1 MKYGNQ
7 DYEYLIQY
15 RTMANKEFFP
25 GIGKI
30 QFEGKESRNPM
41 AFRYYDA
48 DKVILGKK
56 MSEWLKFSM
65 AWWHTLCAEGA
76 DQFGGGTKTF
86 PWNAAAC
93 PMQAA
98 KDKVDA
104 GFEFMQKMGIEYYCF
119 HDVDLVD
126 EGADVEEYEARLKEI
141 VAYLKEKQ
149 AQTGIKLLWG
159 TANVFGH
166 KRYMNGAA
174 TNPDFDV
181 VARAVVQIKNAID
194 ATIELGGTNY
204 VFWGGREGYMSLLN
218 TDQKREKEH
227 LAMMLTLARDYA
239 RSKGFTGTFLIE
251 PKPMEPTKHQY
262 DVDTETVIGFLKAHG
277 LDKDFK
283 VNIEVNHAT
292 LAGHTFE
299 HELACAVDAGMLGSI
314 DANRG
319 DYQNGW
325 DTDQFP
331 IDSFDLTQ
339 AMMQII
345 RNGGLGNGGT
355 NFDAKTRRNSTDLED
370 IFIAHI
376 AAMDAMARALESAA
390 ALLEESPIQK
400 MVSERYSSF
409 DEGIGKK
416 FENGELTFEDV
427 YAYGKEVGEP
437 KQTSGKQELYEAIL
451 NMYC

>member
-1 MKYGNQ
+1 
-7 DYEYLIQY
+7 
-15 RTMANKEFFP
+15 MATKEFFP

-48 DKVILGKK
+48 KKVVLGKT
-56 MSEWLKFSM
+56 MAEWLKFSM

-86 PWNAAAC
+86 PWNGAAC
-93 PMQAA
+93 PIQAA
-98 KDKVDA
+98 KDKIDA
-104 GFEFMQKMGIEYYCF
+104 GFEFMQKIGIEYYCF

-126 EGADVEEYEARLKEI
+126 EGANVEEYEARLKEV

-149 AQTGIKLLWG
+149 AETGIKLLWG
-159 TANVFGH
+159 TANVFGN

-181 VARAVVQIKNAID
+181 VARAAVQIKNAID

-239 RSKGFTGTFLIE
+239 RAKGFTGTFLIE

-331 IDSFDLTQ
+331 IDAFDLTQ

-345 RNGGLGNGGT
+345 RNGGFGNGGT

-376 AAMDAMARALESAA
+376 AGMDAMARALESAA
-390 ALLEESPIQK
+390 ALLEESPYKK
-400 MVSERYSSF
+400 MLAERYASF
-409 DEGIGKK
+409 DSGKGKEFEEGK
-416 FENGELTFEDV
+416 LTLEDV
-427 YAYGKEVGEP
+427 YAYGKQVDEP